1 MTCAAG
7 PLTWA
12 GLRLDRPRI
21 MGVLNITPDSFSDG
35 GRFLD
40 PGVAVD
46 AGLAMFA
53 DGADIIDVGG
63 ESTRPRS
70 APTPPDAEQARVI
83 PVIRSLAASGVRVS
97 VDTRHASTMEA
108 ALDAGA
114 SVVNDI
120 SGLTFDPR
128 AAPVAASRGCAVV
141 LMHMR
146 GEPANMHTRAHYND
160 VAVVVRH
167 ELADRA
173 SRAEAAGVARDNIAL
188 DPGIGFAKTPKQSM
202 ELLRRMPELLTL
214 GYPIV
219 VGVSRKS
226 FLASVTGEADP
237 ARRLPGSLA
246 AGLLA
251 LSRGAAMLRV
261 HDVPETMQA
270 LRVWNALSS

>member
-1 MTCAAG
+1 
-7 PLTWA
+7 
-12 GLRLDRPRI
+12 

-40 PGVAVD
+40 PDVAVA

-70 APTPPDAEQARVI
+70 DPTPPDTEQSRI
-83 PVIRSLAASGVRVS
+83 LPVIRSLVASGVRVS
-97 VDTRHASTMEA
+97 VDTRHATTMEA

-128 AAPVAASRGCAVV
+128 AASLAAARRCPVV

-146 GEPANMHTRAHYND
+146 GEPADMHTHIHYDD
-160 VAVVVRH
+160 VVADVCR

-188 DPGIGFAKTPKQSM
+188 DPGIGFAKRPRQSI
-202 ELLRRMPELLTL
+202 ELLRRLPELVAL
-214 GYPIV
+214 GYPMM
-219 VGVSRKS
+219 VGISRKS
-226 FLASVTGEADP
+226 FLAAVTSETNP
-237 ARRLPGSLA
+237 CRRLPGSLA
-246 AGLLA
+246 AGLFA

-261 HDVPETMQA
+261 HDVQETVQA
-270 LRVWNALSS
+270 LKVWSALSS